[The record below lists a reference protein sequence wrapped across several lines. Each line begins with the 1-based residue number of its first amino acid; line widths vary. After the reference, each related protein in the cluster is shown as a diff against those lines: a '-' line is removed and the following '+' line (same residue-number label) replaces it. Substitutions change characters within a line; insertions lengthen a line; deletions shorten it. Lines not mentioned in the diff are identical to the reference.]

1 MPFHP
6 ADVNY
11 LAVFVAGVIAFAIGA
26 IWYTALFG
34 KKWRELKGITEA
46 QMKEA
51 QTKMNPPIFFGGML
65 VSYFLLGY
73 AMAMILSAFADPT
86 ASTGALIGLFMWLA
100 IGSVMM
106 TNHIASGHKIGV
118 YLIDVGCVLV
128 YSNAMGVLLAVWR

>member
-11 LAVFVAGVIAFAIGA
+11 LAVLVAGVIAFAIGA

-51 QTKMNPPIFFGGML
+51 QGKMNPLTFFGGML
-65 VSYFLLGY
+65 VSYFVLGY
-73 AMAMILSAFADPT
+73 AMAVILTVFPEPT
-86 ASTGALIGLFMWLA
+86 AIKGAWLGFFMWIA
-100 IGSVMM
+100 IAAVMQ
-106 TNHIASGHKIGV
+106 TNHIASGNKIGV
-118 YLIDVGCVLV
+118 YYIDIGCVFV
-128 YSNAMGVLLAVWR
+128 YSIAMGVLLAVWR

>member
-1 MPFHP
+1 VPFHP

-11 LAVFVAGVIAFAIGA
+11 LAVLVAGVIAFAIGA

-34 KKWRELKGITEA
+34 KKWRDLQGISEA
-46 QMKEA
+46 KMKEM
-51 QTKMNPPIFFGGML
+51 QDKMNPPIFFGGMM
-65 VSYFLLGY
+65 VSYFVLAY
-73 AMAMILSAFADPT
+73 AMAVILSAFLEPT
-86 ASTGALIGLFMWLA
+86 AGTGAMFGFFAWLA

-128 YSNAMGVLLAVWR
+128 YSIAMGMLLAVWR